1 MVFGLVLAYVLV
13 RSLTFLFVTARWE
26 VIVDGPLVFYMVGND
41 FAKTGISYEMLWAG
55 IYVAVFATAL
65 AVGLAYRPD
74 LPPMRRGARAAMIGG
89 PVFGIGLI
97 LSMTRTITPT
107 LLTLGGGGGGPRRVA
122 GGTSPATRGAA
133 AVRCGCSSRW
143 RCCRSGSSPTSSRA
157 TSTTSAGS
165 S

>member
-65 AVGLAYRPD
+65 AVGLAYRPTSRRCVEAPA
-74 LPPMRRGARAAMIGG
+74 PP
-89 PVFGIGLI
+89 
-97 LSMTRTITPT
+97 
-107 LLTLGGGGGGPRRVA
+107 
-122 GGTSPATRGAA
+122 
-133 AVRCGCSSRW
+133 
-143 RCCRSGSSPTSSRA
+143 
-157 TSTTSAGS
+157 
-165 S
+165 